1 MEKFDDLIIGTKL
14 KRDDCKTRLKALHKK
29 YAHRDDL
36 IEEMMVEKRLRE
48 LLKAQ
53 KDGALLLQSW
63 WRAIIFRK
71 EIKFVKRSKIKKS
84 IKRSKIVKK

>member
-48 LLKAQ
+48 LLNAQ
-53 KDGALLLQSW
+53 KDGALRLQSW

-71 EIKFVKRSKIKKS
+71 EIKFVKKATKIRSIRK
-84 IKRSKIVKK
+84 SKIVKK